1 MLRSKPPA
9 ELTTREHEV
18 AELASLGCSNRE
30 IGEHLGVTIGTVKRH
45 LSTIFSKW
53 DVRNRTELTHRAMS
67 EGWLRLPS

>member
-9 ELTTREHEV
+9 ELTTREYEV

-53 DVRNRTELTHRAMS
+53 DVRNRTELTHLAVA
-67 EGWLRLPS
+67 EGWLHSRS